1 MRAWPKR
8 FELFAEIKKTDR
20 FVTPEANR
28 LVTPDLIRGPSFV
41 APWIPHPVRDDSPNM
56 TTEQCITVNGTEVW
70 LQGQGDEVILML
82 HGWPDTRA
90 LWDGTVAALQ
100 DRATCARLTLPGFE
114 YGSAATSLDD
124 MCQLLRQIVDLISP
138 DQPLTLMLHD
148 WGCIFGY
155 EFAMR
160 HPDRVARVVA
170 VDVGDHNSGSLL
182 REWGL
187 KEKLSVMG
195 YQVWLALAWKLG
207 GNLGT
212 RMTRAMARWLRCPT
226 DPASITQKMNYP
238 YAMQWF
244 STAGGFKRAAQIQ
257 LPMPLLFVYGER
269 KPFMFHSVKWLK
281 KVAANP
287 GSSVQG
293 LPCGHWVMVSKP
305 EAFHA
310 RVRQW
315 LWGEA

>member
-1 MRAWPKR
+1 MAAST
-8 FELFAEIKKTDR
+8 EL
-20 FVTPEANR
+20 
-28 LVTPDLIRGPSFV
+28 
-41 APWIPHPVRDDSPNM
+41 
-56 TTEQCITVNGTEVW
+56 CIDANGTEVW

-100 DRATCARLTLPGFE
+100 DRATCARITLPGFE
-114 YGSAATSLDD
+114 TGPSATSLDD
-124 MCQLLRQIVDLISP
+124 MCQLLRHVVDRISP
-138 DQPLTLMLHD
+138 DQPVTLMLHD

-160 HPDRVARVVA
+160 HAERVARVVA

-182 REWGL
+182 RSWGA

-207 GNLGT
+207 GNVGT

-226 DPASITQKMNYP
+226 EPERITYKMNYP

-244 STAGGFKRAAQIQ
+244 GTVGGFKQAAQIN

-269 KPFMFHSVKWLK
+269 KPFMFHSAQWLD
-281 KVAANP
+281 KVASTP
-287 GSSVQG
+287 GSAVQG
-293 LPCGHWVMVSKP
+293 LPCGHWVMISRP

-310 RVRQW
+310 RVRAW
-315 LWGEA
+315 LWDHA

>member
-1 MRAWPKR
+1 MTSIDSFYRDPKM
-8 FELFAEIKKTDR
+8 LISAEY
-20 FVTPEANR
+20 A
-28 LVTPDLIRGPSFV
+28 
-41 APWIPHPVRDDSPNM
+41 
-56 TTEQCITVNGTEVW
+56 ITVNGTEVW
-70 LQGQGDEVILML
+70 LQGEGDEVILML

-114 YGSAATSLDD
+114 TGPSATSLDD
-124 MCQLLRQIVDLISP
+124 MCRLLRQIVDRISP
-138 DQPLTLMLHD
+138 HKPVTLMLHD

-170 VDVGDHNSGSLL
+170 VDVGDHNSGALL
-182 REWGL
+182 RSWSA

-207 GNLGT
+207 GRIGT
-212 RMTRAMARWLRCPT
+212 RMTRAMARWLRCPAV
-226 DPASITQKMNYP
+226 PERITHKMNYP

-244 STAGGFKRAAQIQ
+244 GTAGGFKGAAQIQ

-269 KPFMFHSVKWLK
+269 KPFMFHSAKWLE
-281 KVAANP
+281 KVAASP
-287 GSSVQG
+287 GCAVQG
-293 LPCGHWVMVSKP
+293 LPCGHWVMISRP
-305 EAFHA
+305 EAFHE
-310 RVRQW
+310 RVRSW
-315 LWGEA
+315 LWGQE